1 MAEQNTVSTTDSTT
15 SNSTKSTSVRFNIDR
30 QCPIQ
35 NVTVYNDRAEVTRLL
50 QHHFNTPTTY
60 DLVLEGFSPS
70 VDHTSLHVSGG
81 TGKACTILEVSYQRT
96 DDQATTTADTD
107 SKPVDELQN
116 ELNRI
121 TAQIALHQNE
131 IERLNKQRAW
141 LDGRATKL
149 MNQDGQVTGND
160 LDVMSEFMRFYR
172 QTLMKLDDQTAE
184 QQNEL
189 TKLTEVKKELTVKIN
204 RYGVKAGSDRTKDRY
219 EVTISVYVERGNV
232 DVSLEM
238 SYLIKN
244 CSWSASYDVR
254 VNSQD
259 ESKQST
265 QLTYYG
271 IIVSGEKAIIVSLN
285 VGCVL

>member
-1 MAEQNTVSTTDSTT
+1 MAEKISSLSTDTATLPTQNSTT
-15 SNSTKSTSVRFNIDR
+15 STTKSTSVRFNIDR

-50 QHHFNTPTTY
+50 KHQFDAPGTY
-60 DLVLEGFSPS
+60 DLVFDGFSPS

-81 TGKACTILEVSYQRT
+81 SGKACTILEVSYQRA
-96 DDQATTTADTD
+96 DDEATTTTITDTR
-107 SKPVDELQN
+107 PMDELRN

-121 TAQIALHQNE
+121 TAQIALHQKE
-131 IERLNKQRAW
+131 IDRFNKQRTW

-172 QTLMKLDDQTAE
+172 QTLMKLDDQTAD
-184 QQNEL
+184 QQNEMK
-189 TKLTEVKKELTVKIN
+189 KLTEVKNELTDKIN
-204 RYGVKAGSDRTKDRY
+204 QYGVKVGTNQAKDRY
-219 EVTISVYVERGNV
+219 EVTISVYVEGTNA
-232 DVSLEM
+232 DVSLEV

-271 IIVSGEKAIIVSLN
+271 IIVS
-285 VGCVL
+285 